1 MLATRFS
8 HNKTAI
14 QSVFPL
20 SDDQM
25 RAVVPS
31 IFQREAH
38 DSRSS
43 RYTYVPTVD
52 VLAGLRKE
60 GFEPFF
66 ACQSNARDE
75 GKREFTRHMLRL
87 RHASQVQTAGEVPEI
102 ILVNSHD
109 GSTSYQMLAG
119 MFRFVCC
126 NGMVA
131 GNQID
136 EIRIHHKGDI
146 VGRVIEGAYSVVKEF
161 DRVKDSADSMKS
173 LTLAPVEQTAFAS
186 AALVAK
192 YGDAPAP
199 ITAEHVL
206 RPMRLEDT
214 GADLWSTFN
223 RVQEHMLRG
232 GDRSRNANGRRTSTR
247 AVNGISQNVSLNR
260 ALWTLADQ
268 MAKIKAA

>member
-14 QSVFPL
+14 QSRFPL

-31 IFQREAH
+31 IFQSEAH
-38 DSRSS
+38 DSRSQ

-66 ACQSNARDE
+66 ACQSKARDAS
-75 GKREFTRHMLRL
+75 KREFTKHMLRL
-87 RHASQVQTAGEVPEI
+87 RHASAVQTVGEVPEI

-126 NGMVA
+126 NGMVC
-131 GNQID
+131 GETVD
-136 EIRIHHKGDI
+136 EIRVHHKGDI
-146 VGRVIEGAYSVVKEF
+146 VGRVIEGAYSVVREF
-161 DRVKDSADSMKS
+161 DRVKDSAESMKL
-173 LTLAPVEQTAFAS
+173 LTLSKPEQSAFAS

-192 YGDAPAP
+192 YGEDSAP
-199 ITAEHVL
+199 ISADQVL
-206 RPMRLEDT
+206 RPMRREDA
-214 GADLWSTFN
+214 GSDLWSTFN
-223 RVQEHMLRG
+223 RVQEHIVRG
-232 GDRSRNANGRRTSTR
+232 GDRSRNANGRRSSTR

>member
-14 QSVFPL
+14 QSRFPL

-31 IFQREAH
+31 IFQSEAH
-38 DSRSS
+38 DSRSQ

-66 ACQSNARDE
+66 ACQSKARDE
-75 GKREFTRHMLRL
+75 SKREFTKHMLRL
-87 RHASQVQTAGEVPEI
+87 RHASAVQTVGEVPEI

-126 NGMVA
+126 NGMVC
-131 GNQID
+131 GETVD
-136 EIRIHHKGDI
+136 EIRVHHKGDI
-146 VGRVIEGAYSVVKEF
+146 VGRVIEGAYSVVREF
-161 DRVKDSADSMKS
+161 DRVKDSAESMKL
-173 LTLAPVEQTAFAS
+173 LTLSKPEQSAFAS

-192 YGDAPAP
+192 YGEDAAP
-199 ITAEHVL
+199 ISADQVL
-206 RPMRLEDT
+206 RPMRREDA
-214 GADLWSTFN
+214 GSDLWSTFN
-223 RVQEHMLRG
+223 RVQEHMVRG
-232 GDRSRNANGRRTSTR
+232 GDRSRNANGRRSSTR